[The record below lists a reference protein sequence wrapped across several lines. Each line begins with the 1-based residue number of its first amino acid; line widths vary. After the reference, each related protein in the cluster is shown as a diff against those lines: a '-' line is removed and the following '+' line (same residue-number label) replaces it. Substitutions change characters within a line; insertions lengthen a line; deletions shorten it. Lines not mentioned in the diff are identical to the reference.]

1 MNRRDLEKKLGP
13 ITSSLLRE
21 KGYICLI
28 DVFIGLG
35 YLAKE
40 DVEAWRMKQIQYLEK
55 SIKVGLGKISFINKT
70 VRDNCRNGG
79 LCESH
84 TAYKSWG
91 KGTKI
96 DLQFSKSGSRNIEV
110 LYKTHWLKSK
120 PMA

>member
-1 MNRRDLEKKLGP
+1 MNRRDLEKKLSS
-13 ITSSLLRE
+13 ITLSLLQD
-21 KGYICLI
+21 KGYISLI

-40 DVEAWRMKQIQYLEK
+40 DVEKWRMKKIGYLEK
-55 SIKVGLGKISFINKT
+55 IIKVGLGKISFINKT

-79 LCESH
+79 LRESH

-91 KGTKI
+91 KGAKI
-96 DLQFSKSGSRNIEV
+96 DLQFSKSASESIEA
-110 LYKTHWLKSK
+110 LYKTHWIKPK